1 MQCCRC
7 RDLCDVSRGVDDPCQ
22 SAMDVTHEHTRS
34 SLKPDQMAG
43 RSDSKICFGG
53 QLVKENA
60 SVSYLGVEAFDSLHH
75 DCRHIGFWVGCG
87 GLLSMNVRA
96 EDGVATLCACPE
108 NASGSCIGHK
118 FCCKLA
124 QRDWQGNLF
133 VRASELLE
141 ALAQDKFRQHAQRDQ
156 LTVPARHRTTW
167 RLSARWPAGQ
177 KAVWR

>member
-118 FCCKLA
+118 FCCKLHKETG
-124 QRDWQGNLF
+124 REICLSGHRSYSKLWLKINF
-133 VRASELLE
+133 ASTRSE
-141 ALAQDKFRQHAQRDQ
+141 
-156 LTVPARHRTTW
+156 T
-167 RLSARWPAGQ
+167 S
-177 KAVWR
+177 